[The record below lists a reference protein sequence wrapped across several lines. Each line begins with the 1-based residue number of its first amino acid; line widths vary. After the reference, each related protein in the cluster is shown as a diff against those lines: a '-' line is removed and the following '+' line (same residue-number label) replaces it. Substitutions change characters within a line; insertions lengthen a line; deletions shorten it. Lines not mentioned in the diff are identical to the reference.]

1 MTIKLELKLP
11 YAGKAAG
18 ETIEV
23 DTDAEAVALTNLGLA
38 KAAIATVEKKI
49 DKANAEN

>member
-23 DTDAEAVALTNLGLA
+23 ASEAEALALTNLGLA
-38 KAAIATVEKKI
+38 KAANVTTERKL
-49 DKANAEN
+49 DKAAAVN